1 MWKRLRR
8 RSFAPGRPAV
18 YDDQVGLVVFVVVAL
33 GAGVYFALKLAI

>member
-1 MWKRLRR
+1 LLQ
-8 RSFAPGRPAV
+8 APAV